1 VSRLRHRVSRFNA
14 AACAVLAVLCVGA
27 AVAPG
32 TARADE
38 NDPARVKAR
47 ALAEKGDLAFG
58 TGRCDQ
64 ALPMWRLADQVFPA
78 PTLKLRIAHCD
89 ALLGKVVDAAAA
101 LQAIVDTK
109 LPPDAPPPWLEA
121 SAQAALELPAT
132 RARIARLVVEPH
144 VTRPLTQVVVDDA
157 PRPVDAAE
165 FSVDPGHHRLAL
177 TSGTASAER
186 SFDVDDGQTRKLVAR
201 SYIEPAPEPPHT
213 GRTVAYT
220 FGAAGVAAL
229 AVGTIFGVAAL
240 TVSHDLDTI
249 CGSTHRDACPTDQ
262 SSRISKLKTDAVLSD
277 AFLASG
283 VVLVG
288 IGSIFFVRDARTPKP
303 DPIPKLTITG
313 SRLILGGSF

>member
-1 VSRLRHRVSRFNA
+1 MRRLRDCFTRFA
-14 AACAVLAVLCVGA
+14 AALAVVA
-27 AVAPG
+27 TAVTVATVAPS

-64 ALPMWRLADQVFPA
+64 AVPMWRQADQVFPA

-89 ALLGKVVDAAAA
+89 ALLGKVVEAAAA

-109 LPPDAPPPWLEA
+109 LPADAPPPWLEA
-121 SAQAALELPAT
+121 TAQATLELPAT
-132 RARIARLVVEPH
+132 RARIAKLAVESH
-144 VTRPLTQVVVDDA
+144 ATKPLTQVVVDDT
-157 PRPVDAAE
+157 PRPVDAST
-165 FSVDPGHHRLAL
+165 FSVDPGHHRLVL
-177 TSGTASAER
+177 TSGVASAEH

-201 SYIEPAPEPPHT
+201 SYLEPAPEPPHT

-229 AVGTIFGVAAL
+229 AVGTIFGISAL
-240 TVSHDLDTI
+240 TVSHNLNTI
-249 CGSTHRDACPTDQ
+249 CVNGRDACPTDQ
-262 SSRISKLKTDAVLSD
+262 TSHISKLKTETVLAD

-288 IGSIFFVRDARTPKP
+288 VGSIFFVRDLRSPKP
-303 DPIPKLTITG
+303 DPIPRLTSTG
-313 SRLILGGSF
+313 SRLVLGGSF